1 MDETQREI
9 AELVARIEVL
19 EQMVSNLADNILKLD
34 NILNDISNKISPDD

>member
-34 NILNDISNKISPDD
+34 NILNDISNKISPDE